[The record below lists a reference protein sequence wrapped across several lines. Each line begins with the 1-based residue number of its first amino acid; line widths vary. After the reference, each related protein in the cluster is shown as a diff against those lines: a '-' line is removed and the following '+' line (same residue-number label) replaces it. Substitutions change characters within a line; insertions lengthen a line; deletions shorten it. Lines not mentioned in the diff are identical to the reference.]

1 MSCSCHHCRHK
12 RTDSRDGAGR
22 KNRLLKALDPKE
34 APLDDRKIEDLLA
47 QVKSYAAKVRFFPTP
62 EEDDDTIISWQTL
75 LERDMSVML
84 ASVVLSDPSEQEQL
98 YNRFRRDLYADPT
111 EEHLEKL
118 FEPINT
124 LRIQIERWHEQLSSD
139 NPLRADLVLLTRS
152 GLSPQLEKAIS
163 IAMALERPSSML
175 NLAIVKNSIW
185 DFDSNEL
192 EPDPLLSLQ
201 TPDEGGIAAEEVHP
215 LVEVSFSI
223 DDIFQA
229 FYQTTVEIISRSHEH
244 LDFSLQQYPEHQPH
258 LALLIAFLELFKH
271 LQRDLNDVTRRHL
284 DFFYRDVLHLSER
297 PAIPDQVHVIFEL
310 AKGVNDYVV
319 DFGTPLPGGAEQGSG
334 KEIIYRTGENNTEER
349 APFVPNRAIV
359 REIKNVYLELD
370 LETKTHPVDFH
381 ANPIANSA
389 DGNGAA
395 FPVPGSS
402 FDTFGVGGRD
412 EETKLT
418 MCNFMQKT
426 GQFLNKARIG
436 FAIATPQLLL
446 GGGVRNVQLK
456 IKGLKEILQN
466 AQIDKIGRIME
477 IWLSSEKGW
486 MPLKYLQPS
495 STPTNISY
503 FNILPDT
510 TESDGLD
517 ADRTLQIV
525 LPVSA
530 PKIIPFDPTIHPGD
544 LFPTTSPVMKVILR
558 NLDKDH
564 FSTSPVYE
572 QLVID
577 AGFSLKTAVGDISA
591 PDPANGLKDLFV
603 QNLQQPVENGKTFF
617 AFGQLPGNGV
627 PLYVGSPEFFS
638 KPIKVGGDF
647 KLHVKWAASTA
658 IPELSLDLLKNKNWQ
673 GADAANLPTTTT
685 NTSAISGTAILNR
698 SYNLVK
704 EPFDADVE
712 NGFFRITPSG
722 ITGNIAA
729 RALLG
734 IALQAEYISIEY
746 DSTLLYKDLQPG
758 IDQFFHL
765 YPFGFVPVY
774 PAKNFGEVLDMQTL
788 SGGLFVNAQ
797 VPGTE
802 LNPQWYMFPQFQF
815 GAPDDRVLLPNES
828 QQYNQATLQ
837 TGHLII
843 GLEHLAPPQNLSL
856 LFKFEEGT
864 QADDDGTP
872 PTVHWSYLIDNK
884 WRPLPGDAILN
895 DGTFGLQTTGII
907 LFDLPKDINTGN
919 TLLPA
924 NQRWL
929 CASVSDN
936 PDRMPRLINIHAQA
950 VTATFDNQGHDA
962 KHYLTAFP
970 AGSISALK
978 VPVDAVKSVAQPYE
992 SFGGRAAD
1000 SGNDFYMEA
1009 SERIR
1014 HKGRAVTVW
1023 DYEHMILSHF
1033 PSVFKVKAIPV
1044 SDPDCNCRKPEKNPC
1059 RPDGEAHECS
1069 SCGEQTAPG
1078 HVMVVPIPDFRLRVG
1093 GNRLQPKNSNRVLQE
1108 IEKYL
1113 GRRVSPFVKVRAKNP
1128 KYEEVLVSFSVQ
1140 FREGID
1146 KGVFLRRL
1154 NDDLVRFLTPWAFEE
1169 SADMRFDGH
1178 VYASD
1183 VINFIEERPYVDF
1196 IVDFRM
1202 FHCKDDCCGVEE
1214 ELLKEVRG
1222 IIREPDVAA
1231 VEGPVIPTALI
1242 QIVGTVLQ
1250 VASDENG
1257 KFRILLA
1264 DGDRILVKA
1273 DGYGTRIFRY
1283 DKKNDQ
1289 LIDELDEKKI
1299 LDDGT
1304 TADKK
1309 IELRPLLPTP
1319 LTILITS
1326 FKTYIKDGFN
1336 NTPSGQ
1342 TTILP
1347 DSISFWSIDGF
1358 EITGTEVPINTPFII
1373 RATGFTDKEVI
1384 VGKALESDSVIYL
1397 FPQKVPLTLKV
1408 AISGSTSGEV
1418 IDDATVIDVQNN
1430 EKKAEKTNIPGQYQF
1445 TELEVG
1451 HIIVVSAEGFIPRA
1465 IAITEAL
1472 IRGLGAAGADPL
1484 SVSLLPDC
1492 QHRLENTDELIEF
1505 WEKVMSTYYP
1515 DARGIQLGIRP
1526 CSPQSIL
1533 VSAAQHLIQ
1542 LYEPRP
1548 APDPCAP
1555 ASAPVTRPARAV
1567 GGGSPQ
1573 TQPGVTGT
1581 YSSQPSLLQ
1590 TRYPA
1595 ILQFKHLNQNI
1606 QFILPL
1612 FESWG
1617 LANYASAL
1625 GLQHTIFPNLFVVN
1639 QSPVTGINATN
1650 ISVEPVIS
1658 FDPDI
1663 FNAFRSRNFT
1673 FNNNIL

>member
-1 MSCSCHHCRHK
+1 MSCNCHHCRHK

-47 QVKSYAAKVRFFPTP
+47 QVKSYAAKVRFFPAP
-62 EEDDDTIISWQTL
+62 EEDDGTIVSWQTL
-75 LERDMSVML
+75 LERDMSVVL
-84 ASVVLSDPSEQEQL
+84 ASIVLSDPSEQEQL
-98 YNRFRRDLYADPT
+98 YNRFRRELYADPT

-139 NPLRADLVLLTRS
+139 NPLRADLMLLTQS
-152 GLSPQLEKAIS
+152 SLSPQLQKAIS
-163 IAMALERPSSML
+163 IATALERPSNML
-175 NLAIVKNSIW
+175 NLAITKDSIW
-185 DFDSNEL
+185 GFDSNEL
-192 EPDPLLSLQ
+192 DPDPLLSLQ

-229 FYQTTVEIISRSHEH
+229 FYQTTVEIISKSHEK

-271 LQRDLNDVTRRHL
+271 LQKDLNDVTRRHL

-297 PAIPDQVHVIFEL
+297 PAIPDQMHIIFEL
-310 AKGVNDYVV
+310 AKGVNDYIV
-319 DFGTPLPGGAEQGSG
+319 DFGTPLPGGEERGSG
-334 KEIIYRTGENNTEER
+334 KEIIYRTGEHNTEEP
-349 APFVPNRAIV
+349 APFVPNRAVV

-370 LETKTHPVDFH
+370 PETKTHPVDFH

-412 EETKLT
+412 EETALT

-426 GQFLNKARIG
+426 GHFLNKARIG
-436 FAIATPQLLL
+436 FALATPQLLL
-446 GGGVRNVQLK
+446 GGGVRTVELK
-456 IKGLKEILQN
+456 IKGLQDMLLT
-466 AQIDKIGRIME
+466 AQPSQVGRILE
-477 IWLSSEKGW
+477 IWLTSEKGW
-486 MPLKYLQPS
+486 MMIRYLETPL
-495 STPTNISY
+495 TTDAFY
-503 FNILPDT
+503 FTIL
-510 TESDGLD
+510 
-517 ADRTLQIV
+517 ADKTLKIL

-530 PKIIPFDPTIHPGD
+530 PKIVPFDPALHTGD
-544 LFPTTSPVMKVILR
+544 VFPTQSPVMKVILR
-558 NLDKDH
+558 NLDEDH
-564 FSTSPVYE
+564 FTTSPVYE

-577 AGFSLKTAVGDISA
+577 SAFSLKTAVGDISA
-591 PDPANGLKDLFV
+591 PDPASGLKDLFV

-627 PLYVGSPEFFS
+627 PLYIGSPEFFS
-638 KPIKVGGDF
+638 KKINASGDF
-647 KLHVKWAASTA
+647 KLHVKWAASA
-658 IPELSLDLLKNKNWQ
+658 DIPELNLDLLKNKNWQ
-673 GADAANLPTTTT
+673 DAASNLTAA
-685 NTSAISGTAILNR
+685 NTDTSTIPGTATLNR
-698 SYNLVK
+698 SYNLAK

-712 NGFFRITPSG
+712 NGFFRILPSG
-722 ITGNIAA
+722 ITGSIAA
-729 RALLG
+729 RALRG

-746 DSTLLYKDLQPG
+746 NSILLYPDLKPG

-774 PAKNFGEVLDMQTL
+774 PAKNFGEILDMQTL
-788 SGGLFVNAQ
+788 SGGLFVNTQ

-802 LNPQWYMFPQFQF
+802 LNPQWYLFPQFQF

-843 GLEHLAPPQNLSL
+843 GLEHLSPPQNLSL

-895 DGTFGLQTTGII
+895 DGTFGLQTTGVM
-907 LFDLPKDINTGN
+907 LFSLPKDINTGN
-919 TLLPA
+919 TLLPT
-924 NQRWL
+924 NQCWL

-950 VTATFDNQGHDA
+950 VTATFDDQGHDA

-978 VPVDAVKSVAQPYE
+978 VPVDAVKSVSQPYE

-1000 SGNDFYMEA
+1000 SGNSFFVEA

-1033 PSVFKVKAIPV
+1033 PSVFKVKAISV
-1044 SDPDCNCRKPEKNPC
+1044 SDPDCNCRKPKNNPC
-1059 RPDGEAHECS
+1059 RPNDEAHECS

-1169 SADMRFDGH
+1169 SADMRFDGRI
-1178 VYASD
+1178 YASD

-1222 IIREPDVAA
+1222 IIREPAVGGVA
-1231 VEGPVIPTALI
+1231 GTPVPTALI
-1242 QIVGTVLQ
+1242 QIVDTVLQ

-1264 DGDRILVKA
+1264 DGDRILVKKE
-1273 DGYGTRIFRY
+1273 GFGTRIFRY
-1283 DKKNDQ
+1283 DKKADQ
-1289 LIDELDEKKI
+1289 LIDEMDGAVVVGSDKVITLEKTAMPGFAPTIMNGFDNSNIPSSQLKLLFEDGSTVSASVPLNAFIKI
-1299 LDDGT
+1299 S
-1304 TADKK
+1304 A
-1309 IELRPLLPTP
+1309 P
-1319 LTILITS
+1319 
-1326 FKTYIKDGFN
+1326 
-1336 NTPSGQ
+1336 
-1342 TTILP
+1342 
-1347 DSISFWSIDGF
+1347 
-1358 EITGTEVPINTPFII
+1358 
-1373 RATGFTDKEVI
+1373 GFTDKAVI
-1384 VGKALESDSVIYL
+1384 AGKSLTSINSIRL
-1397 FPQKVPLTLKV
+1397 FPKKVTLTLKV

-1418 IDDATVIDVQNN
+1418 IGDATVIDVQNN
-1430 EKKAEKTNIPGQYQF
+1430 EKRAEKTNIPGQYQF

-1472 IRGLGAAGADPL
+1472 IGGLGAAAADPL

-1505 WEKVMSTYYP
+1505 WEKVMSAYYP
-1515 DARGIQLGIRP
+1515 DARGIQLGVRP

-1555 ASAPVTRPARAV
+1555 ASATMTRPVRPV
-1567 GGGSPQ
+1567 GGASPQ
-1573 TQPGVTGT
+1573 TQPGFAGT
-1581 YSSQPSLLQ
+1581 YNYQPYSLQ
-1590 TRYPA
+1590 TYHPA
-1595 ILQFKHLNQNI
+1595 MQQYMHLDQSI
-1606 QFILPL
+1606 QFIPYI

-1617 LANYASAL
+1617 QANYAPVL
-1625 GLQHTIFPNLFVVN
+1625 GLQYAINPNLFVVN
-1639 QSPVTGINATN
+1639 PQPVTVQNPTS
-1650 ISVEPVIS
+1650 ISVEPIIK
-1658 FDPDI
+1658 FDPNI
-1663 FNAFRSRNFT
+1663 FNVFGPRNFML
-1673 FNNNIL
+1673 NNNFL